1 MHAKSARFAVIAS
14 LGLGLTLM
22 QGCANGRSPGSQT
35 KPSTLAPSAPPS
47 ADRPLMRRLT
57 HAQYDNTIRDLLGV
71 TGDPASAFAEDEAEA
86 GFAVNST
93 LPVQDLQLEQYQ
105 DAAEALTTAV
115 VSKSLTALVGCAP
128 SGAGEAACTESFIRG
143 FGGRAYRRPLS
154 DAEVTAYLALFNGA
168 RQTGDFA
175 NGVTLVLRAMLQ
187 SPYFLYRVE
196 LGAPAAAPEADG
208 ALPLTGYEIASR
220 LSYFIWNTMPDA
232 TLLGAAAANQLST
245 ADQVSAMASQMLTD
259 ARARDAITSFHEQW
273 LGLSGFDSLEKSD
286 PSFTPE
292 LRAAMHEEV
301 DDFSDYVLRAGDGR
315 LETLLSANFSL
326 LSAPLFSLY
335 GVAPVAGQAATQVF
349 QAELP
354 ATRLGILTSAA
365 VMAMHAHVDQTSL
378 VHRGKL
384 LREQLLCT
392 QLPPP
397 PADVDTTPPP
407 VDPNVSARVR
417 FEQHTQSAACSGCH
431 GQMDPLGSPFESYDA
446 IGRYRTMD
454 GTQPVDSTGTL
465 TGSASHDGPVENALD
480 LVKRLAVDD
489 KVRSC
494 VAAQWFRYAFG
505 RIEDDTD
512 RATIA
517 NAFTSFARADF
528 RIPDLMVALTATRT
542 FRFRRPGQTQ

>member
-1 MHAKSARFAVIAS
+1 MIAR

-35 KPSTLAPSAPPS
+35 KPTIPAPSAPPS

-57 HAQYDNTIRDLLGV
+57 HAQYDNTIRELLGI
-71 TGDPASAFAEDEAEA
+71 TGDPASAFAEDENQA

-105 DAAEALTTAV
+105 DAAEALAATV
-115 VSKSLTALVGCAP
+115 VGKSLSALVGCSP
-128 SGAGEAACTESFIRG
+128 SGAAEAACTESFIRN

-154 DAEVTAYLALFNGA
+154 NDELTAYLALFKGA

-175 NGVTLVLRAMLQ
+175 SGVSLVLRAMLQ

-196 LGAPAAAPEADG
+196 LGAPGAAPEADG

-220 LSYFIWNTMPDA
+220 LSYFIWNSMPDA
-232 TLLGAAAANQLST
+232 TLLAAAAANQLNS

-259 ARARDAITSFHEQW
+259 ERARDAVTSFHEQW
-273 LGLSGFDSLEKSD
+273 LGLNGFDSLEKSD

-301 DDFSDYVLRAGDGR
+301 DDFSDYVLRSGDGR

-326 LSAPLFSLY
+326 ISAPVFSLY
-335 GVAPVAGQAATQVF
+335 GVTPVPGQTATQVF
-349 QAELP
+349 QAGLP
-354 ATRLGILTSAA
+354 PTRLGILTSAA
-365 VMAMHAHVDQTSL
+365 GMAMHAHVDQTSL

-407 VDPNVSARVR
+407 VDPDVSARVR

-431 GQMDPLGSPFESYDA
+431 GQMDPLGTPFESYDA
-446 IGRYRTMD
+446 IGRYRTLD

-465 TGSASHDGPVENALD
+465 TGSASHDGAVSDALD
-480 LVKRLAVDD
+480 LVKRLSVDD
-489 KVRSC
+489 NVRGC
-494 VAAQWFRYAFG
+494 MAAQWFRYVFG

-517 NAFTSFARADF
+517 SAYASFAHADF
-528 RIPDLMVALTATRT
+528 RIPDLLVALTATRT